1 MFFFRKVRRNAKN
14 VHILTFFTNPSY
26 RLSILTRGSSQ
37 AEFEALLFESLPVA
51 MQDWLLLDVLR

>member
-1 MFFFRKVRRNAKN
+1 MFFSRKVRRNAKN

-37 AEFEALLFESLPVA
+37 AKFEALLFESLPVA
-51 MQDWLLLDVLR
+51 RQDWLLLDVLR